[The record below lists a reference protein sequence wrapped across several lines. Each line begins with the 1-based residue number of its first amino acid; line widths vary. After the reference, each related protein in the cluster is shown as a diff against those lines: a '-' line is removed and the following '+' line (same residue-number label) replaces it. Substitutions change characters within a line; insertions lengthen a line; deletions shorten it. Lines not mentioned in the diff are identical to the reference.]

1 MPFIDCT
8 VARIIAL
15 CLIGFGIPI
24 FIILLFLPAWYGR
37 YTATIHYRLGSLS
50 AKAAWLLQECPSFII
65 PFVYLLCNIKNI
77 KVFWVNGI
85 CLCFYLFHYFYRYHL
100 DSTATL
106 DHSFIHFEFVM
117 ENAHQPRS
125 G

>member
-1 MPFIDCT
+1 MFFIDCRI
-8 VARIIAL
+8 AGIIAL

-37 YTATIHYRLGSLS
+37 YTATIHYRLGSLP

-65 PFVYLLCNIKNI
+65 PFVYLLYNIHDI
-77 KVFWVNGI
+77 KIFWVNGI
-85 CLCFYLFHYFYRYHL
+85 CLCFYLFHYFYRYPL
-100 DSTATL
+100 CFTATL
-106 DHSFIHFEFVM
+106 DLSFIPFEFVM
-117 ENAHQPRS
+117 ENAHRPKS